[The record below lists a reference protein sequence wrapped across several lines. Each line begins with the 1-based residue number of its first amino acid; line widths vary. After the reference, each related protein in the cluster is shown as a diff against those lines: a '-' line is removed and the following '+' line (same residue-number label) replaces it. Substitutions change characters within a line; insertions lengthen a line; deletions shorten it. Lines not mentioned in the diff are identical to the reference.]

1 MDVHRDVFEP
11 GPPNPPPGVP
21 PDGMRVALVWMGA
34 LIAGLLIILIIVLL
48 TGDDGTGIAADTSTT
63 EAQSTSEPATATTSA
78 LVTTVAPA
86 TTAGPA
92 TTVAPPTTA
101 APTTTAAPATTAA
114 PTTTNPPFTASTV
127 DKTCPEPDPNTMGG
141 PLKVSDIQFT
151 KFDDFTRIIFFDD
164 AGQVAP
170 GCFVGYVIDQ
180 LTLSVMFFPVS
191 TFDPFA
197 AGIFDGGGYLSIGV
211 GSVLGIDSGG
221 QGGGSGEWFF
231 EIDLDSFRAFNVSA
245 LAGPT
250 RLIID
255 IGD

>member
-1 MDVHRDVFEP
+1 
-11 GPPNPPPGVP
+11 
-21 PDGMRVALVWMGA
+21 MRLALVLLGT
-34 LIAGLLIILIIVLL
+34 LIAGLLIVLIIVLVAE
-48 TGDDGTGIAADTSTT
+48 DDGTGVAAGTSST
-63 EAQSTSEPATATTSA
+63 AAPSTSLPEATTTTTAS
-78 LVTTVAPA
+78 VTTAA
-86 TTAGPA
+86 SS

-101 APTTTAAPATTAA
+101 APATTVAPATTAA
-114 PTTTNPPFTASTV
+114 PTTTAPPFTASTV

-141 PLKVSDIQFT
+141 PLKVSDIQFA
-151 KFDDFTRIIFFDD
+151 KFDDFTRVVFSDD

-170 GCFVGYVIDQ
+170 GCIVGYVIDQ

-197 AGIFDGGGYLSIGV
+197 AGIFDGGGYLDIGV
-211 GSVLGIDSGG
+211 GSVLGVDSGG

-245 LAGPT
+245 LAGPS
-250 RLIID
+250 RLVID

>member
-1 MDVHRDVFEP
+1 
-11 GPPNPPPGVP
+11 
-21 PDGMRVALVWMGA
+21 
-34 LIAGLLIILIIVLL
+34 
-48 TGDDGTGIAADTSTT
+48 
-63 EAQSTSEPATATTSA
+63 
-78 LVTTVAPA
+78 
-86 TTAGPA
+86 
-92 TTVAPPTTA
+92 
-101 APTTTAAPATTAA
+101 
-114 PTTTNPPFTASTV
+114 
-127 DKTCPEPDPNTMGG
+127 MGG
-141 PLKVSDIQFT
+141 PLKVSDIQFS
-151 KFDDFTRIIFFDD
+151 KFDDFTRIIFLDD

-197 AGIFDGGGYLSIGV
+197 AGIFDGGGYLNIGV

-250 RLIID
+250 RLVID

>member
-1 MDVHRDVFEP
+1 MDGSRNTFEP
-11 GPPNPPPGVP
+11 GPPAPPPGAP
-21 PDGMRVALVWMGA
+21 PDGMRLALVLLGT
-34 LIAGLLIILIIVLL
+34 LIAGLLIVLIIVLVAE
-48 TGDDGTGIAADTSTT
+48 DDGTGVAAGTSST
-63 EAQSTSEPATATTSA
+63 AAPSTSLPEATTTTTA
-78 LVTTVAPA
+78 PVTTAA
-86 TTAGPA
+86 SS

-101 APTTTAAPATTAA
+101 APATTVAPATTAA
-114 PTTTNPPFTASTV
+114 PTTTALPFTASTV

-141 PLKVSDIQFT
+141 PLKVSDIQFA
-151 KFDDFTRIIFFDD
+151 KFDDFTRVVFSDD

-197 AGIFDGGGYLSIGV
+197 AVIFDGGGYLDIGV
-211 GSVLGIDSGG
+211 GSVLGVDSGG

-231 EIDLDSFRAFNVSA
+231 EIELDSWRAFNVSA
-245 LAGPT
+245 LAGPS
-250 RLIID
+250 RLVID

>member
-1 MDVHRDVFEP
+1 MDGSRNTFEP
-11 GPPNPPPGVP
+11 GPPAPPPGAP
-21 PDGMRVALVWMGA
+21 PDGMRLTLVLLGT
-34 LIAGLLIILIIVLL
+34 LIAGLLIVLIIVLVAE
-48 TGDDGTGIAADTSTT
+48 DDGTGVAADTS
-63 EAQSTSEPATATTSA
+63 STSAPSASEPTTATTSTS
-78 LVTTVAPA
+78 VTTVASA
-86 TTAGPA
+86 TTAVPP

-101 APTTTAAPATTAA
+101 APATTVAPATTAA
-114 PTTTNPPFTASTV
+114 PPTTAPPFTASTV

-141 PLKVSDIQFT
+141 PLKVSDIQFA
-151 KFDDFTRIIFFDD
+151 KLDDFTRVVFSDD

-197 AGIFDGGGYLSIGV
+197 AGIFDGGGYLDIGV
-211 GSVLGIDSGG
+211 GSVLGVDSGG

-245 LAGPT
+245 LAGPS
-250 RLIID
+250 RLVID